1 MYVGAQSNV
10 CVNNVF
16 SESFRVTVIVH
27 QGSVLSPFLF
37 SIVMEARECKTGCPW
52 ELLYEDDLVIESKG
66 LRVNMGKTKIMCSGN
81 NASGNNAVTAAP
93 IPCKWPCGVCSKGVG
108 SNSIFYETCQHWIH
122 KCCTDTKGRLK
133 KSNADFKCLFCYS
146 LAQ

>member
-1 MYVGAQSNV
+1 MRKLGVDDGLLGLSKAMYVGAQSNV

-81 NASGNNAVTAAP
+81 NAHCSPYPMQMAVW
-93 IPCKWPCGVCSKGVG
+93 CV
-108 SNSIFYETCQHWIH
+108 FQ
-122 KCCTDTKGRLK
+122 GRG
-133 KSNADFKCLFCYS
+133 FKFNL
-146 LAQ
+146 L